1 MTWRGGRRPRGAQR
15 VSAEATGSAGV
26 VGGTHLVVCQPD
38 VGAALVGLHRP
49 LGGLQVRLRIGP
61 HKLWQADAPHRQ
73 AVLQRPQ
80 AGMHRVIQPGGV
92 SQQALRRRLQ
102 PPGSSRQP
110 VVPRLSLGHRSSC
123 RRLDG
128 GAHVQEHGGHGG
140 VGTQVQGAAHVAYVG
155 GQHGDDLH
163 RVQRH
168 LCGHPRRSTPSS
180 LQRPAGAQQAAK
192 QGGEGGAHAAVPG
205 PRAVLEPRRACLLLA
220 AALLSVVVT
229 PRLGVLTPVLALLP
243 DPAASS
249 PPGLA
254 LPLTLTPGGTLVFAA
269 LVGGVERLRRH
280 LVLTQPGV
288 LPLGLGRPPALA
300 QAVLRVGKSN
310 PPRRRVSQAS
320 HQADRRAGPGGSWPA
335 RRARRVACARQAGC
349 GVCRQGG
356 VLCLL
361 ALGSSQTAVA
371 QRWRPGRGPRTRS
384 RPGGPSMATGC
395 QRRRRWRSTDKTCPP
410 SCHTAVTRRVSCP
423 HAHGHGVCRVPSSA
437 GTTSSHGLAQCVRT
451 SALARLQTLSAAD
464 VASSDKP
471 PPGAV
476 GAPWREGRRRT
487 GWLQT
492 RLLRRAQQESQLL
505 RLCLPMRP
513 APSAPTRR

>member
-310 PPRRRVSQAS
+310 PRATREAGQPGEPPGGQEGRARGVMASQAGAAGGVCAPGGMWSLSAGGRFVSARSGQQPDGRRPALEARPRATHQVKAGRAVHGDRLPTAPPVAIYRQDLPPELSHCCHSPGQLPTRARPRRLP
-320 HQADRRAGPGGSWPA
+320 RA
-335 RRARRVACARQAGC
+335 
-349 GVCRQGG
+349 
-356 VLCLL
+356 
-361 ALGSSQTAVA
+361 
-371 QRWRPGRGPRTRS
+371 
-384 RPGGPSMATGC
+384 
-395 QRRRRWRSTDKTCPP
+395 
-410 SCHTAVTRRVSCP
+410 
-423 HAHGHGVCRVPSSA
+423 
-437 GTTSSHGLAQCVRT
+437 
-451 SALARLQTLSAAD
+451 
-464 VASSDKP
+464 
-471 PPGAV
+471 
-476 GAPWREGRRRT
+476 
-487 GWLQT
+487 
-492 RLLRRAQQESQLL
+492 
-505 RLCLPMRP
+505 
-513 APSAPTRR
+513 